1 MNSNATPSP
10 APFIAVMIGADP
22 DGQAIVNL
30 SYREGSPVIGEATTD
45 AVMKLLAAVE
55 SICEDERVHLIAVG
69 LETKPV
75 IDESPEPRKSEPA
88 KAAPRKKRVKPS

>member
-1 MNSNATPSP
+1 MNSNAAPSP

-30 SYREGSPVIGEATTD
+30 SYREGSPVIGEPTTD

-55 SICEDERVHLIAVG
+55 SICEDERVHLIAIG

-75 IDESPEPRKSEPA
+75 VEEEPRKSEPA
-88 KAAPRKKRVKPS
+88 KAASRKKRVKPS